1 MSILTTMFNATNN
14 PPKLN
19 TTSLAANVLRFA
31 PNGTA
36 PLFALTGAMG
46 SKTAKAVEHGY
57 FSKTMEFS
65 KVTLAAAASAADT
78 TLTLNTLAGTGVVE
92 GQVLHCFA
100 TGENLRVATVPS
112 STTITVTRAFGR
124 VAAAAIPNTTELF
137 VVGTAH
143 AEGAGRPTPRSIQ
156 AVYVSN
162 FTQIWRNSWALT
174 DTARATMA
182 EAGWSN
188 IAESQKDCGYF
199 HAAEMEASMFFG
211 QKHMSVGS
219 NGQPLHATQGII
231 DTVRELAPSNVED
244 FAGAAVT
251 YDDLIDVLAL
261 AFTQSADI
269 SNPNLRIA
277 YCDSAAMR
285 ALQVMGREYGV
296 LNMVMREDT
305 FGQSFQ
311 EITFYKGKI
320 LFKEHPLFQE
330 LGINSGLVV
339 VVDVPAIN
347 IAYLDGRKQRPE
359 NFKAGEKSY
368 GGGMATGSTS
378 VDGID
383 AQGGSILSEGAIEV
397 LNPMGCLVINGF
409 SLGGGGGGGGGGVP

>member
-1 MSILTTMFNATNN
+1 MSILTTMFNATAN
-14 PPKLN
+14 PAKLN
-19 TTSLAANVLRFA
+19 TNSLAANVLRFS

-36 PLFALTGAMG
+36 PLFAITGAMG
-46 SKTAKAVEHGY
+46 SKSAKAVEHGY

-65 KVTLAAAASAADT
+65 KVKLAAEAAAGAT
-78 TLTLNTLAGTGVVE
+78 TLTLDTTVGTGVVE
-92 GQVLHCFA
+92 GQVLHCFS
-100 TGENLRVATVPS
+100 TGENLHVTRVASP
-112 STTITVTRAFGR
+112 TTITVTRGFGR
-124 VAAAAIPNTTELF
+124 IAAAIIPNASELF
-137 VVGTAH
+137 VVGTAY
-143 AEGAGRPTPRSIQ
+143 AEGAGRPEPRSIQ

-162 FTQIWRNSWALT
+162 FTQIWRNAWALT

-211 QKHMSVGS
+211 QKYMTVGS

-244 FAGAAVT
+244 FAGTEVS

-277 YCDSAAMR
+277 YCDGAAIR
-285 ALQVMGREYGV
+285 ALQVMGREYGT
-296 LNMVMREDT
+296 LQMTMREDT
-305 FGQSFQ
+305 FGQTFQ
-311 EITFYKGKI
+311 EVTFYKGKI

-347 IAYLDGRKQRPE
+347 IAYLDGRKQRSE

-368 GGGMATGSTS
+368 GGGMATGTTS
-378 VDGID
+378 VDGVD
-383 AQGGSILSEGAIEV
+383 AQGGSILSEGAVEV
-397 LNPMGCLVINGF
+397 LNPLGCLVINGF
-409 SLGGGGGGGGGGVP
+409 SSAKPNIQYTKEVP